1 MLKGFKIPQGFWFT
15 VPLFLIMALF
25 FNFPL
30 IYMLGLSFFSPSP
43 TLEHYAQIFE
53 NPVYLEIVADTFRI
67 ALITAV
73 VATLLGF
80 PLAYWITKLSI
91 SKQIIAVTIII
102 LPFFVSIL
110 VRTYAWIVMLGNS
123 GVINGTLLKL
133 GLIGSPIQFLYD
145 ELGVVIGTINILL
158 PFMVLPLYAS
168 MIRFDKRLLLAA
180 SSLGAKPFT
189 VFRRIYLPLTLPAI
203 VSGASLVFIL
213 TLGFYVTPAIL
224 GGGKVQMIATL
235 LDFLIN
241 HYPDWEVAAGISTI
255 LLVITLT
262 FYFLFQRGGS
272 KAA

>member
-1 MLKGFKIPQGFWFT
+1 M
-15 VPLFLIMALF
+15 
-25 FNFPL
+25 
-30 IYMLGLSFFSPSP
+30 
-43 TLEHYAQIFE
+43 
-53 NPVYLEIVADTFRI
+53 
-67 ALITAV
+67 
-73 VATLLGF
+73 
-80 PLAYWITKLSI
+80 
-91 SKQIIAVTIII
+91 
-102 LPFFVSIL
+102 
-110 VRTYAWIVMLGNS
+110 RTYAWIVMLGNS

-235 LDFLIN
+235 LDFLIT

>member
-1 MLKGFKIPQGFWFT
+1 MFNRLRLPKGFGFT
-15 VPLFLIMALF
+15 IPLFLLITIF

-30 IYMLGLSFFSPSP
+30 IYMLGLSLFSPNP

-67 ALITAV
+67 AFITAGI
-73 VATLLGF
+73 ATLMGY
-80 PLAYWITKLSI
+80 PLAYWITKLSL

-110 VRTYAWIVMLGNS
+110 VRTYAWIVMLGNA

-145 ELGVVIGTINILL
+145 EIGVVIGTINILL

-168 MIRFDKRLLLAA
+168 MVQFDKRLLLAA

-189 VFRRIYLPLTLPAI
+189 VFRRVYLPLTLPAI

-213 TLGFYVTPAIL
+213 TLGFFVTPAIL
-224 GGGKVQMIATL
+224 GGGKVQMTATL

-241 HYPDWEVAAGISTI
+241 HYPDWEVAAGIATV
-255 LLVITLT
+255 LLIVTLL
-262 FYFLFQRGGS
+262 FYFLFQRGGT
-272 KAA
+272 KTT

>member
-1 MLKGFKIPQGFWFT
+1 MLQRLKFLQGFGFT
-15 VPLFLIMALF
+15 LPLFLLMTVF
-25 FNFPL
+25 FNLPL
-30 IYMLGLSFFSPSP
+30 IYMLGLSLFSPNP
-43 TLEHYAQIFE
+43 TLEHYVQIFE

-67 ALITAV
+67 AMITSV
-73 VATLLGF
+73 VATILGY
-80 PLAYWITKLSI
+80 PLAYWITKLPI
-91 SKQIIAVTIII
+91 GKQIFAVTIII

-123 GVINGTLLKL
+123 GVVNGTLLKL

-168 MIRFDKRLLLAA
+168 MMQFDNRLLLAA

-189 VFRRIYLPLTLPAI
+189 VFRRIYLPLTLPAV

-224 GGGKVQMIATL
+224 GGGKVQMTATL

-241 HYPDWEVAAGISTI
+241 HYPDWEVAAGISII
-255 LLVITLT
+255 LLIVTLL

-272 KAA
+272 KAT

>member
-1 MLKGFKIPQGFWFT
+1 MLKRLKFLQGFGFT
-15 VPLFLIMALF
+15 LPLFLLMTIF
-25 FNFPL
+25 FNLPL
-30 IYMLGLSFFSPSP
+30 IYMLGLSLFSPNP
-43 TLEHYAQIFE
+43 TLEHYVQIFE

-67 ALITAV
+67 AMITSV
-73 VATLLGF
+73 VATILGY
-80 PLAYWITKLSI
+80 PLAYWITKLPI
-91 SKQIIAVTIII
+91 GKQIFAVTIIV

-123 GVINGTLLKL
+123 GVVNGTLLKL

-168 MIRFDKRLLLAA
+168 MMQFDNRLLLAA

-189 VFRRIYLPLTLPAI
+189 VFRRIYLPLTLPAV

-224 GGGKVQMIATL
+224 GGGKVQMTATL

-255 LLVITLT
+255 LLIVTLL

-272 KAA
+272 KAT